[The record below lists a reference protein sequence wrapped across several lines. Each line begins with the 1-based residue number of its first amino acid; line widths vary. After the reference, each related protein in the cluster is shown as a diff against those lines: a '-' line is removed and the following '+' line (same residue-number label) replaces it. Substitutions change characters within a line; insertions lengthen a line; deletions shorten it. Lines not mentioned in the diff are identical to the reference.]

1 MTLKKKINL
10 LERLKEERDEIQQK
24 PRWGV
29 KERWSGNTGYY
40 FFRELKESLSS
51 SNKTKFE
58 NLKRSVLHEST

>member
-1 MTLKKKINL
+1 MNLKHKLNL
-10 LERLKEERDEIQQK
+10 LEKLKEERNTKEQK